1 MSAVATV
8 VTEIIIEL
16 EKWNISLAESGK
28 LLNFF
33 SISWKMVQFP
43 TCFFLYTYFP
53 TFLLTPIHS
62 FVYPPTRSLSYFI
75 PLEKLLFVSMSSTLK
90 QKLIVK

>member
-33 SISWKMVQFP
+33 FHILENGTISYLFFFYIP
-43 TCFFLYTYFP
+43 T
-53 TFLLTPIHS
+53 S
-62 FVYPPTRSLSYFI
+62 
-75 PLEKLLFVSMSSTLK
+75 LLFY
-90 QKLIVK
+90 

>member
-33 SISWKMVQFP
+33 PYLGKW
-43 TCFFLYTYFP
+43 YN
-53 TFLLTPIHS
+53 FLLVFFYI
-62 FVYPPTRSLSYFI
+62 PTS
-75 PLEKLLFVSMSSTLK
+75 LLFY
-90 QKLIVK
+90 